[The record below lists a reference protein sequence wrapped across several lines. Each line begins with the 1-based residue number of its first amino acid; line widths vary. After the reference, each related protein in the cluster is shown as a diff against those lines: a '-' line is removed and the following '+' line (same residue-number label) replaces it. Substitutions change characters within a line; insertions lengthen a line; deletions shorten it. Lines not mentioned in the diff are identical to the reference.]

1 MRAAGVIFD
10 FDGTVL
16 DTESGE
22 FEEWRATFRER
33 GLDLTLDVYQHTVGT
48 VGGFDPCADLA
59 QRTGEEFDHDALREQ
74 VWARNKVRCESEA
87 ILPGVVD
94 RLREA
99 REGGMRTGVA
109 SSSPSSWVEGW
120 LERHRIRD
128 LFDTVCTSDHVRAVK
143 PAPDL
148 YLLAARRLGAAPEAC
163 VAFEDSPN
171 GIRAARAAGMRCVA
185 IPNALTCHLPLGEAD
200 LVLPSLADHP
210 LEEILG
216 RLGVGLPRA
225 EKAPRR

>member
-1 MRAAGVIFD
+1 
-10 FDGTVL
+10 VL
-16 DTESGE
+16 DTERGE

-33 GLDLTLDVYQHTVGT
+33 GLELTLDVYQHTVGT
-48 VGGFDPCADLA
+48 VGGFDPCAYLA
-59 QRTGEEFDHDALREQ
+59 ERTGEEFDHEALREQ

-99 REGGMRTGVA
+99 REAGMRTGVA

-120 LERHRIRD
+120 LERHGIRD
-128 LFDTVCTSDHVRAVK
+128 LFDTVCTSDDVRAVK

-148 YLLAARRLGAAPEAC
+148 YLLAARRIGAEPAAC

-185 IPNALTCHLPLGEAD
+185 IPNALTRHLPLGEAD
-200 LVLPSLADHP
+200 LLLPSLADHP

-216 RLGVGLPRA
+216 RLGVSPGPAVPPPR
-225 EKAPRR
+225 